1 MRRFFLVLLSLFPGA
16 SGLTAAPRATDEI
29 LSALQTRLERNIGF
43 EDLVEQLS
51 ELEPKELK
59 RLQSEYDKVWP
70 NLREAYLDAFRKE
83 AEDQYSGA
91 TKQSNQRAI
100 KEARASFHSVRMM
113 AEGPMKGAIIA
124 QSEPAVTLLKGLL
137 LPSGEK
143 ILKVAGDKLD
153 RQRSQI
159 LKLGQFR
166 DGILKAA
173 IAIEDAESVANILAQ
188 EQSVAEGLSDLDR
201 DGLRVMK
208 ANRKIAEA
216 EMVPEAERQGVE
228 ELNQMRLLIG
238 LRALVLDP
246 ALCEASRGHSE
257 DMANMNFFSHTSP
270 VRGKESFGQRAALC
284 GTSSSGENIFMGST
298 KPSSANRGW
307 FRSPGHHKNMFSP
320 SHQRVGL
327 GNYGS
332 HWTQMFGR

>member
-1 MRRFFLVLLSLFPGA
+1 VRSLILLLLALFPGA
-16 SGLTAAPRATDEI
+16 SGVTAAPRATDEI

-43 EDLVEQLS
+43 EDLIEQLS
-51 ELEPKELK
+51 NLEPKELK

-70 NLREAYLDAFRKE
+70 SLRDAYLEAFRKE
-83 AEDQYSGA
+83 AKDQHSGTA
-91 TKQSNQRAI
+91 RQSNQRAI
-100 KEARASFHSVRMM
+100 KEARERFHSVRMM

-124 QSEPAVTLLKGLL
+124 QSEPAVALLKELL

-143 ILKVAGDKLD
+143 ILKVAGVKLNN
-153 RQRSQI
+153 QRSQI

-188 EQSVAEGLSDLDR
+188 EQSVAEGLSGLDR
-201 DGLRVMK
+201 NGLRVMK

-216 EMVPEAERQGVE
+216 EMVPEAERRGVE

-238 LRALVLDP
+238 LGALVLDP
-246 ALCEASRGHSE
+246 KLCEASRGHSE

-320 SHQRVGL
+320 SHRRVGL

>member
-1 MRRFFLVLLSLFPGA
+1 
-16 SGLTAAPRATDEI
+16 
-29 LSALQTRLERNIGF
+29 
-43 EDLVEQLS
+43 
-51 ELEPKELK
+51 
-59 RLQSEYDKVWP
+59 
-70 NLREAYLDAFRKE
+70 
-83 AEDQYSGA
+83 
-91 TKQSNQRAI
+91 
-100 KEARASFHSVRMM
+100 MM

-124 QSEPAVTLLKGLL
+124 QSEPAVALLKELL

-143 ILKVAGDKLD
+143 ILKVAGVKLD
-153 RQRSQI
+153 NQRSQI

-201 DGLRVMK
+201 NGLRVMK

-216 EMVPEAERQGVE
+216 EMVPEAERRGVE

-238 LRALVLDP
+238 LGALVLDP
-246 ALCEASRGHSE
+246 KLCEASRGHSE

-320 SHQRVGL
+320 SHRRVGL

>member
-1 MRRFFLVLLSLFPGA
+1 MRRLILLLLTLFPGA
-16 SGLTAAPRATDEI
+16 SGVTAAPRATDEI
-29 LSALQTRLERNIGF
+29 LSALQTRLERNVGF
-43 EDLVEQLS
+43 EDLIEQLS
-51 ELEPKELK
+51 DLEPKELK

-70 NLREAYLDAFRKE
+70 GLRDAYLEAFRKE
-83 AEDQYSGA
+83 AEDQHSGA
-91 TKQSNQRAI
+91 ERQSNQRAI
-100 KEARASFHSVRMM
+100 KETRERFHSVRMM
-113 AEGPMKGAIIA
+113 AEGPMKGALIA
-124 QSEPAVTLLKGLL
+124 QSEPAVALLKELL

-143 ILKVAGDKLD
+143 ILKVAGAKLD
-153 RQRSQI
+153 NQRSQI

-201 DGLRVMK
+201 NGLRVMK

-216 EMVPEAERQGVE
+216 EMVPEAERLGVE

-238 LRALVLDP
+238 LGALVLDP
-246 ALCEASRGHSE
+246 KLCEASRGHSE

-320 SHQRVGL
+320 SHRRVGL

>member
-1 MRRFFLVLLSLFPGA
+1 VRSLILLLLALFPGA
-16 SGLTAAPRATDEI
+16 SGVTAAPRATDEI

-43 EDLVEQLS
+43 EDLIEQLS
-51 ELEPKELK
+51 NLEPKELK

-70 NLREAYLDAFRKE
+70 SLRDAYLEAFRKE
-83 AEDQYSGA
+83 AKDQHSGTA
-91 TKQSNQRAI
+91 RQSNQRAI
-100 KEARASFHSVRMM
+100 KEARERFHSVRMM

-124 QSEPAVTLLKGLL
+124 QSEPAVALLKELL

-143 ILKVAGDKLD
+143 ILKVAGVKLD
-153 RQRSQI
+153 NQRSQI

-188 EQSVAEGLSDLDR
+188 EQSVAEGLSGLDR
-201 DGLRVMK
+201 NGLRVMK

-216 EMVPEAERQGVE
+216 EMVPEAERRGVE

-238 LRALVLDP
+238 LGALVLDP
-246 ALCEASRGHSE
+246 KLCEASRGHSE

-320 SHQRVGL
+320 SHRRVGL

>member
-1 MRRFFLVLLSLFPGA
+1 MRRFLLLLLPLLPGV
-16 SGLTAAPRATDEI
+16 SGVMAAPRATDEI

-43 EDLVEQLS
+43 EDLIEQLS
-51 ELEPKELK
+51 DLEPKELK
-59 RLQSEYDKVWP
+59 RLQSDYDKVWP
-70 NLREAYLDAFRKE
+70 GLRDTYLDSFRKE
-83 AEDQYSGA
+83 AEDQHSGA
-91 TKQSNQRAI
+91 ARQSNQRAI
-100 KEARASFHSVRMM
+100 KEARERFHSVRMM

-124 QSEPAVTLLKGLL
+124 QSEPAVALLRELL

-143 ILKVAGDKLD
+143 ILQVAGENLNK
-153 RQRSQI
+153 QRAQI
-159 LKLGQFR
+159 IKLGAFR

-188 EQSVAEGLSDLDR
+188 EQSVAEGLSDLER
-201 DGLRVMK
+201 NGLRVMK

-216 EMVPEAERQGVE
+216 EMVPEAERRGVE

-238 LRALVLDP
+238 LNALVLDP
-246 ALCEASRGHSE
+246 KLCEASRGHSE
-257 DMANMNFFSHTSP
+257 DMATLNFFSHTSP
-270 VRGKESFGQRAALC
+270 VKGKESFGQRAALC
-284 GTSSSGENIFMGST
+284 GASSSGENIFMGST

-320 SHQRVGL
+320 GHRRVGL

>member
-1 MRRFFLVLLSLFPGA
+1 MRSLILLLLALFPGA
-16 SGLTAAPRATDEI
+16 SGVTAAPRATDEI

-43 EDLVEQLS
+43 EDLIEQLS
-51 ELEPKELK
+51 NLEPKELK

-70 NLREAYLDAFRKE
+70 SLRDAYLEAFRKE
-83 AEDQYSGA
+83 AKDQHSGTA
-91 TKQSNQRAI
+91 RQSNQRAI
-100 KEARASFHSVRMM
+100 KEARERFHSVRMM

-124 QSEPAVTLLKGLL
+124 QSEPAVALLKELL

-143 ILKVAGDKLD
+143 ILKVAGVKLD
-153 RQRSQI
+153 NQRSQI

-188 EQSVAEGLSDLDR
+188 EQSVAEGLSGLDR
-201 DGLRVMK
+201 NGLRVMK

-216 EMVPEAERQGVE
+216 EMVPEAERRGVE

-238 LRALVLDP
+238 LGALVLDP
-246 ALCEASRGHSE
+246 KLCEASRGHSE

-320 SHQRVGL
+320 SHRRVGL

>member
-1 MRRFFLVLLSLFPGA
+1 MRRLILLLLTLFPGA
-16 SGLTAAPRATDEI
+16 SGVTAAPRATDEI
-29 LSALQTRLERNIGF
+29 LSALQTRLERNVGF
-43 EDLVEQLS
+43 EDLIEQLS
-51 ELEPKELK
+51 DLEPKELK

-70 NLREAYLDAFRKE
+70 GLRDAYLEAFRKE
-83 AEDQYSGA
+83 AEDQHSGA
-91 TKQSNQRAI
+91 ERQSNQRAI
-100 KEARASFHSVRMM
+100 KETRERFHSVRMM
-113 AEGPMKGAIIA
+113 AEGPMKGALIA
-124 QSEPAVTLLKGLL
+124 QSEPAVALLKELL

-143 ILKVAGDKLD
+143 ILKVAGAKLD
-153 RQRSQI
+153 NQRSQI

-188 EQSVAEGLSDLDR
+188 EQSVAEGLSGLDR
-201 DGLRVMK
+201 NGLRVMK

-216 EMVPEAERQGVE
+216 EMVPEAERLGVE

-238 LRALVLDP
+238 LGALVLDP
-246 ALCEASRGHSE
+246 KLCEASRGHSE

-320 SHQRVGL
+320 SHRRVGL

>member
-1 MRRFFLVLLSLFPGA
+1 MRSLILLLLALFPGA
-16 SGLTAAPRATDEI
+16 SGVTAAPRATDEI

-43 EDLVEQLS
+43 EDLIEQLS
-51 ELEPKELK
+51 NLEPKELK

-70 NLREAYLDAFRKE
+70 SLRDAYLEAFRKE
-83 AEDQYSGA
+83 AKDQHSGTA
-91 TKQSNQRAI
+91 RQSNQRAI
-100 KEARASFHSVRMM
+100 KEARERFHSVRMM

-124 QSEPAVTLLKGLL
+124 QSEPAVALLKELL

-143 ILKVAGDKLD
+143 ILKVAGVKLD
-153 RQRSQI
+153 NQRSQI

-188 EQSVAEGLSDLDR
+188 EQSVAEGLSGLDR
-201 DGLRVMK
+201 NGLRVMK

-216 EMVPEAERQGVE
+216 EMVPEAERRGVE

-238 LRALVLDP
+238 LGALALDP
-246 ALCEASRGHSE
+246 KLCEASRGHSE

-320 SHQRVGL
+320 SHRRVGL